1 MNRFVFLLIVS
12 ACGGTVTN
20 DDAGVDAG
28 DAASNDPCTPGTCR
42 PQGDP
47 TSACLPPGGPIGQ
60 PDAATLGGCC
70 ACGSDG
76 FCSSPCVCASPD
88 TPIATPFGD
97 RPIASIAV
105 GDLVLSV
112 DHGVVVTVPVV
123 RTKRTPV
130 HDHRVIEVVVAG
142 GAVLHVSAG
151 HPTADGRWFG
161 DLRPGDSLGGVDV
174 IAARVVPYVHD
185 ATYDILPASD
195 TGAYFAAGA
204 LIGSTLSAERPRV
217 AASFAAWAHELDVT
231 RKECK
236 SR

>member
-151 HPTADGRWFG
+151 IQPPTADGSAISALAIPSAASTSSPRASSRTSTT
-161 DLRPGDSLGGVDV
+161 RPTTSCRPPTP
-174 IAARVVPYVHD
+174 AR
-185 ATYDILPASD
+185 TSLPAPSS
-195 TGAYFAAGA
+195 AAPSRPNVLASLRRSPRGHTN
-204 LIGSTLSAERPRV
+204 ST
-217 AASFAAWAHELDVT
+217 
-231 RKECK
+231 
-236 SR
+236 